1 MASSSKKFK
10 NSKKFICTGLEEVD
24 VTLRPKDDG
33 LVMVHKETLADIYQ
47 QGWYDGKTD
56 TIAEP
61 MLVDVYKMEAAD
73 EHA

>member
-1 MASSSKKFK
+1 MASSKKFK
-10 NSKKFICTGLEEVD
+10 NSKKFICTGLEIVD

-33 LVMVHKETLADIYQ
+33 LVMVHKETLINIYK
-47 QGWYDGKTD
+47 QGWYDGKSD

-61 MLVDVYKMEAAD
+61 VFFDVCKMEAED